1 MSVKTT
7 LHNWWA
13 ACSVWVKTHPH
24 KRLAVGGAILIGIAL
39 AIAASLLLRPLPSVD
54 TTPIKVTKPAPKPKF
69 YSPLTGQLVDS
80 EAATK
85 QAVTGIMLE
94 NSYPDSRPQSGLKE
108 AGVVYEAIAEGG
120 ITRFLAIY
128 QHQKPQLIGPV
139 RSVRMYYVDWI
150 APYQASI
157 AHIGGSKLA
166 LDEVRNGTYRD
177 IDQFFNAPYYW
188 RATDRAAPHN
198 VYTSFEKLDALNQS
212 KNYTTSEFKS
222 FPRTDKV
229 DQSLPSVTSID
240 INFSS
245 VWYNTHY
252 DYIADTNTYN
262 RSAGGEPSLDREAG
276 QIAPSV
282 VVAMHVDMSLIMEDG
297 YRGNITTTG
306 SGKAEVFQNG
316 KIINCTWRKASR
328 SDALELIDANGNPV
342 ELARGQTWI
351 AAVPNDRGSVSWQ

>member
-13 ACSVWVKTHPH
+13 ASIVWVKTHPR
-24 KRLAVGGAILIGIAL
+24 KRLVVGGGILIGIAL
-39 AIAASLLLRPLPSVD
+39 ITSAVALTRPLPSVD
-54 TTPIKVTKPAPKPKF
+54 STPIKVTKPAPKPKF
-69 YSPLTGQLVDS
+69 YSPLTGEIVDS

-85 QAVTGIMLE
+85 QAVTGIMIE
-94 NSYPDSRPQSGLKE
+94 NSPDARPQSGLKE

-120 ITRFLAIY
+120 ITRFLAVY

-157 AHIGGSKLA
+157 AHIGGSAAA
-166 LDEVRNGTYRD
+166 LTEVRNGSYRD
-177 IDQFFNAPYYW
+177 IDQFFNAPSYW
-188 RATDRAAPHN
+188 RTSDRFAPHN
-198 VYTSFEKLDALNQS
+198 VYTSFEKLDTLNQA
-212 KNYTTSEFKS
+212 KGYTTSEYKS
-222 FPRTDKV
+222 FARTDKV
-229 DQSLPSVTSID
+229 DAALPPATSID

-245 VWYNTHY
+245 TWYNTHY
-252 DYIADTNTYN
+252 DYAADTKTYP
-262 RSAGGEPSLDREAG
+262 RSAGGEPSTDREKG

-282 VVAMHVDMSLIMEDG
+282 VVAMHVDMSTIMEDG
-297 YRGNITTTG
+297 ARGSITTTG

-316 KIINCTWRKASR
+316 KIISCTWRKASR
-328 SDALELIDANGNPV
+328 ADALELIDTAGKPV